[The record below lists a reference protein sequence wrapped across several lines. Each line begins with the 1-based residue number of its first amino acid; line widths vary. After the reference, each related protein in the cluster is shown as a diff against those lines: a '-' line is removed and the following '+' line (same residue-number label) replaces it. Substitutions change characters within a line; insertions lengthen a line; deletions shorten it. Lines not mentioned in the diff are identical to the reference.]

1 MTILKNAAAAIAVA
15 VAFVVS
21 VGAVA
26 TTPAAFAEET
36 HVEYAVARGGLLYD
50 RWLKVTEG
58 YELPRDTHPKYPS
71 DGKLSKKST
80 WLCWSCHGWDYKGK
94 DGATEAAHGSIL
106 GAKGK
111 PAAEIIAILKDG
123 NHGFKDGMLSERD
136 FNDMAH
142 FVSSGVIDMDPYID
156 RQSGKS
162 KGDVA
167 KGRAYYD
174 TICTRCHGMDG
185 KKEATLGSR
194 AKENPWQVFHKIRNG
209 QPMKEMPALFA
220 LDPQISA
227 DILAYAQQLPD

>member
-1 MTILKNAAAAIAVA
+1 MKILKNAAALFAVVA
-15 VAFVVS
+15 VF
-21 VGAVA
+21 GASFGVLG
-26 TTPAAFAEET
+26 TTPKATAEEA
-36 HVEYAVARGGLLYD
+36 HVEHAVARGGLLYD

-58 YELPRDTHPKYPS
+58 YEIPRDTHPKYPS

-94 DGATEAAHGSIL
+94 EGATEAAHGSIL
-106 GAKGK
+106 GAMGK
-111 PAAEIIAILKDG
+111 PPAEIVAVLKDG
-123 NHGFKDGMLSERD
+123 NHGFSDGMLTPKD

-142 FVSSGVIDMDPYID
+142 FVSTGMIDMDQYID

-162 KGDVA
+162 KGDA
-167 KGRAYYD
+167 KKGRAYYD

-185 KKEATLGSR
+185 KKEAALGTRS
-194 AKENPWQVFHKIRNG
+194 KKNPWQVFHKIRNG